1 MIVYSNNIMGVFT
14 ESIEE
19 CEKDVERFKN
29 WPEMAEISKDVA
41 QILRDAE
48 KSMPLLS
55 SIFLTRA
62 IFSSSFAKCVTR
74 SAARFS

>member
-1 MIVYSNNIMGVFT
+1 MTYGVKSGTWDLKNEKGWRAYLPDWEVFIIDHSNNIMGVFT

-48 KSMPLLS
+48 KSMP
-55 SIFLTRA
+55 
-62 IFSSSFAKCVTR
+62 
-74 SAARFS
+74 